1 LVIISF
7 KYLLQDN
14 IISSLLQVASYT
26 YGPLL
31 GLYAFGITT
40 NLAVRDNLVWLVAV
54 ISVAA
59 TYFLNSN
66 SIAWFSGYVFGYELL
81 LVNGALTFVGL
92 LLISPKSN
100 Q

>member
-31 GLYAFGITT
+31 GLYAFGILT
-40 NLAVRDNLVWLVAV
+40 NLAVRDNLVWLVAL
-54 ISVAA
+54 ISVIT

-66 SIAWFSGYVFGYELL
+66 STDWFSGYVFGYELL
-81 LVNGALTFVGL
+81 LVNGLLTFLGL
-92 LLISPKSN
+92 LLISKKSN